1 MITLLPPRLR
11 IINFPKSHIV
21 QVTHAIVKILLFTDT
36 NASDYFFS
44 FTENAYGIS
53 IVADEKAIEH
63 DFLPALEAA
72 NCPVLDVANG
82 VFRVLQVDE
91 EYGQELG
98 GKRISEISEPLAE
111 GRFSILYISTYQ
123 TDFVLVSE
131 PKLYQVMQALRD
143 YGCDGLETYG
153 ESEYP
158 NIPITAIEAEEEE
171 EEDLV
176 ASAGSLSPVDP
187 TQFMLDINVLD
198 NDLQCVGLNRH
209 HRAGWVHTVLKTLCY
224 PDLVHSGSDSSTL
237 DQRFCSFV
245 NTNEDVSLIADTHI
259 LDTFAESTLMR
270 DQDAAGLRVI
280 QVHFSG
286 SNIERCGIVR
296 HVSKPLAIEAKI
308 NMFYLSTFKTA
319 NIIVSTD
326 DLDRAVAILAPS
338 KTIR

>member
-53 IVADEKAIEH
+53 IVANEKAIEQ

-131 PKLYQVMQALRD
+131 PKLYQVMQALQD
-143 YGCDGLETYG
+143 YGCDSLETYG
-153 ESEYP
+153 QDEYA
-158 NIPITAIEAEEEE
+158 NIPTTTAEKEQVELEEQA
-171 EEDLV
+171 L
-176 ASAGSLSPVDP
+176 LSPVDP
-187 TQFMLDINVLD
+187 TQFMLDINVLE

-209 HRAGWVHTVLKTLCY
+209 HRSGWVHTVLKTLCY
-224 PDLVHSGSDSSTL
+224 PDLVHSGSDTL
-237 DQRFCSFV
+237 DKRFCSFV
-245 NTNEDVSLIADTHI
+245 NTNEDVSLIADTQI

-319 NIIVSTD
+319 NIIVSTG
-326 DLDRAVAILAPS
+326 DLDQAVAILAPS
-338 KTIR
+338 KAIH

>member
-11 IINFPKSHIV
+11 IINFPKSHIA

-36 NASDYFFS
+36 NANEYFFS

-53 IVADEKAIEH
+53 IVANEKAVEQ

-72 NCPVLDVANG
+72 SCPVLDVASG

-131 PKLYQVMQALRD
+131 PKLYQVMQALRE

-153 ESEYP
+153 EDEYL
-158 NIPITAIEAEEEE
+158 NIPPTTTVEEEQVESE
-171 EEDLV
+171 ELE
-176 ASAGSLSPVDP
+176 SAECLSPVDP
-187 TQFMLDINVLD
+187 TQFMLDINVLV
-198 NDLQCVGLNRH
+198 NELQCVGLNRH
-209 HRAGWVHTVLKTLCY
+209 HRSGWVHTVLKTLCY
-224 PDLVHSGSDSSTL
+224 PDLVHSGNDAL
-237 DQRFCSFV
+237 DKRFCSFV
-245 NTNEDVSLIADTHI
+245 NTNEDVSLIADTQI
-259 LDTFAESTLMR
+259 LDTFPESALMR

-319 NIIVSTD
+319 NIIVSTG

-338 KTIR
+338 KTIN